1 MPIISNEPPDPPF
14 DELCNLTKVTS
25 AEDLCAASFND
36 TKVKVMK
43 VKHRKPHRGIKVSTP
58 GSAGA
63 GSVIRCLRSAKS
75 SGKARDRSEDSLRDN
90 RGGKRVV
97 STPMDDE
104 INKVLS
110 NVRSGMLNTNLN
122 FSLGCPDSNMPGC
135 TLNNVSD
142 VNELSNDG
150 SFIKSPLD
158 NSGLN

>member
-1 MPIISNEPPDPPF
+1 MPIISNEPPDPLF

-25 AEDLCAASFND
+25 AEDLCATSFND

-43 VKHRKPHRGIKVSTP
+43 VK
-58 GSAGA
+58 
-63 GSVIRCLRSAKS
+63 
-75 SGKARDRSEDSLRDN
+75 SEDSPGDN

-110 NVRSGMLNTNLN
+110 NVRSGMFNTNLN

-135 TLNNVSD
+135 TFNNVYD

-158 NSGLN
+158 NYGLNDLGSPVAKSCGLQTSFDHTGMGDV

>member
-1 MPIISNEPPDPPF
+1 MPILSNESPDPPF
-14 DELCNLTKVTS
+14 DELCSLTKVTS

-36 TKVKVMK
+36 MKVKVTK
-43 VKHRKPHRGIKVSTP
+43 
-58 GSAGA
+58 
-63 GSVIRCLRSAKS
+63 
-75 SGKARDRSEDSLRDN
+75 DRSEDFPGDN

-150 SFIKSPLD
+150 SFIKIPLD
-158 NSGLN
+158 NFGLNDLGSPVAKSCSLQTSFDHTSKG